1 MEFPK
6 MEMFTKGLDV
16 EVVGI
21 VLHFGYLLLIALV
34 TYVSLPKEFK
44 CVI

>member
-1 MEFPK
+1 MELPK
-6 MEMFTKGLDV
+6 MEMFTKGLGV

-21 VLHFGYLLLIALV
+21 VFHFASLLLIALA